1 MIQNNKVAN
10 RYAKAFF
17 IQTKENHELEKTL
30 KDCQLILK
38 TLVQEK
44 EMLGILKNPTV
55 GKVSKISVL
64 TKIFKSHL
72 QVLTLNFLRLVINRG
87 REGLLQFILEE
98 FVRLYNLEKN
108 IIVVEL
114 STTTPLSHE
123 LKESI
128 KKKVSLTA
136 DVRLV
141 EKIDKSLIGGFII
154 NRGDKQYDA
163 SIRKKIRNTKRVFK
177 V

>member
-1 MIQNNKVAN
+1 MIQNNKAAN

-17 IQTKENHELEKTL
+17 VQTKENHELEKTL

-44 EMLGILKNPTV
+44 ELLGILKNPTV
-55 GKVSKISVL
+55 
-64 TKIFKSHL
+64 
-72 QVLTLNFLRLVINRG
+72 
-87 REGLLQFILEE
+87 
-98 FVRLYNLEKN
+98 

-114 STTTPLSHE
+114 SSTTPLSPE

>member
-1 MIQNNKVAN
+1 VIQNNKVAN

-17 IQTKENHELEKTL
+17 IQTKENHQLEKTL
-30 KDCQLILK
+30 EDCQLILK
-38 TLVQEK
+38 TLLQEQ
-44 EMLGILKNPTV
+44 ELLGVLKNPTV
-55 GKVSKISVL
+55 SKTSKISVL
-64 TKIFKSHL
+64 TKLFKSHL
-72 QVLTLNFLRLVINRG
+72 HLLTLNFLRLVINRG
-87 REGLLQFILEE
+87 REAFLQFILEE
-98 FVRLYNLEKN
+98 FIRLYNVEQN
-108 IIVVEL
+108 IIIVEL
-114 STTTPLSHE
+114 STTTSLSND

-154 NRGDKQYDA
+154 KRGDKQYDA